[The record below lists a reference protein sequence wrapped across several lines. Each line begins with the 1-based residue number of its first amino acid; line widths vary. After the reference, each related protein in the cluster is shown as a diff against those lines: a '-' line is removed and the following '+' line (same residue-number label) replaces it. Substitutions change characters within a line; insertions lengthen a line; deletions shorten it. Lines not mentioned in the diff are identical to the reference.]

1 MAERKIS
8 HRVSFSALAPPVIV
22 ESNKNGEN
30 RYQISEAEPEREPE
44 TTEMSESSAAENENS
59 HGSNYVSR
67 YAKTLS
73 QLTEA
78 LPRFEHFRNQDSLGG
93 ERRPGIDEL
102 HQGWTDK
109 KVRTFSSYLSCRNER
124 SLILEKA
131 NGGSEA
137 GN

>member
-109 KVRTFSSYLSCRNER
+109 KVRTFSSYLSE
-124 SLILEKA
+124 
-131 NGGSEA
+131 
-137 GN
+137 